1 MGEQFPDPTFT
12 PPDLPESATYE
23 LSLDGWICLSI
34 SPRDVAPVWRRYTL
48 IDGSF
53 VETTANEQE

>member
-1 MGEQFPDPTFT
+1 MSSQFPDPTFT

-23 LSLDGWICLSI
+23 LSLDGWIYPSGD
-34 SPRDVAPVWRRYTL
+34 SRDVAPVWRRYAL

>member
-1 MGEQFPDPTFT
+1 MGERFPDPTFT

-23 LSLDGWICLSI
+23 LSLDGLLYFSGD
-34 SPRDVAPVWRRYTL
+34 SRDVAPVWRRYTL

-53 VETTANEQE
+53 VEITVNEQE